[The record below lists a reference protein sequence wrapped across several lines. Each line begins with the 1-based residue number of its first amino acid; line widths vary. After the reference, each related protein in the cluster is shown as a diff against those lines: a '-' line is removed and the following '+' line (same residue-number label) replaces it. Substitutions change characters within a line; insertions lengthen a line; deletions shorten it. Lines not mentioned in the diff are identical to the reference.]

1 VGLKVGIGTDGPASN
16 NDLDMFEE
24 VRLAAFL
31 SNLRSNDPTSL
42 PAVTALSMA
51 TRLGAEAMH
60 IGHLTGSLEVGKR
73 ADLILVDIATLHN
86 SPRFMRDPKGAY
98 AQVVYAAKSTDVT
111 DVMVNG
117 AWLMRNGELL
127 TISEAE
133 LLEEA
138 ADYAKEVD
146 RFLIAREQSVISK
159 LIAIGGATQTESFEV
174 QIKVKIEDPAPII
187 EALEKPEFAVIYQ
200 RHYHEYDTYF
210 LFDDPG
216 QGQLRYREDEF
227 LNSKGEIEQV
237 RYRLTMLGEPHERE
251 FPSDV
256 MLSRSRYLAPAVHS
270 LRFYREYFNPSREL
284 TVEKDRL
291 RWLVRFRETEFF
303 LNVDRLDEPELGYF
317 LEVKSRTWSRKDA
330 EHKSRLVIELVEALG
345 VSPEKTEA
353 REYVRIAED
362 ED

>member
-1 VGLKVGIGTDGPASN
+1 
-16 NDLDMFEE
+16 
-24 VRLAAFL
+24 
-31 SNLRSNDPTSL
+31 
-42 PAVTALSMA
+42 
-51 TRLGAEAMH
+51 
-60 IGHLTGSLEVGKR
+60 
-73 ADLILVDIATLHN
+73 LILVDISTLHN
-86 SPRFMRDPKGAY
+86 SPRFHRDPLGAY
-98 AQVVYAAKSTDVT
+98 AQLVYAAKSTDVT

-117 AWLMRNGELL
+117 VWLMRDRELL
-127 TISEAE
+127 TIREAE

-174 QIKVKIEDPAPII
+174 QVKVKIENPQAILD
-187 EALEKPEFAVIYQ
+187 ALKRPDFELIYQ

-210 LFDDPG
+210 LFEGDE

-227 LNSKGEIEQV
+227 LNKAGETEQV

-270 LRFYREYFNPSREL
+270 LRFYREYFNPSKEIQI
-284 TVEKDRL
+284 EKDRL
-291 RWLVRFRETEFF
+291 RWLVRFQDTEFYVN
-303 LNVDRLDEPELGYF
+303 LDRLDEPDLGYF

-330 EHKSRLVIELVEALG
+330 EHKSRLVIELVQALG
-345 VSPEKTEA
+345 VSPNKTEA
-353 REYVRIAED
+353 REYVRIIEEED
-362 ED
+362 